1 MPLRYALKVCIKEG
15 FLMTKYAVTL
25 GEFYTNKVGVTHYA
39 DTLKFETEYG
49 KDTFIQSDIELK
61 GLERHGNK
69 EVIPVPDWYVPLYN
83 SLGTPYDGTYNG
95 YMAML
100 ENYLHEFKWNQFE
113 KGQYKSLERIFNALY
128 AEYSPIENTDRM
140 STITDSKTGTDFT
153 AYEGSET
160 NTHSGD
166 ITTNYGKKNTE
177 KFDETEE
184 TAYNGG
190 DTSTNTKQ
198 GSILENGDKDDYLFP
213 FNGTEKEHTG
223 HTDDKKNTRYGKYK
237 DADGNPTDDPYIDTT
252 TNTYNGRSDVKTHTT
267 GANGNSYESSGND
280 TVTNNLSDKKQFE
293 NRKDTT
299 TYGSQNTHEEHTH
312 GNIGVST
319 SQSMVSEEIALRA
332 KYAMLDIIV
341 DEYVNTF
348 CY

>member
-1 MPLRYALKVCIKEG
+1 MN
-15 FLMTKYAVTL
+15 KYAVTL
-25 GEFYTNKVGVTHYA
+25 GEFYTHKVGVTHYA
-39 DTLKFETEYG
+39 DTLKFETKYG

-153 AYEGSET
+153 SYEGSET

-198 GSILENGDKDDYLFP
+198 GSVLENGDKDDYLFP
-213 FNGTEKEHTG
+213 FNGTEKEHTA

-237 DADGNPTDDPYIDTT
+237 DSDGNPTDDPYIDTT
-252 TNTYNGRSDVKTHTT
+252 TNTYNGRTDVKTHAT
-267 GANGNSYESSGND
+267 GVNGNTYETSGND

-299 TYGSQNTHEEHTH
+299 TYGSQTMHEEHTH

>member
-1 MPLRYALKVCIKEG
+1 MHK
-15 FLMTKYAVTL
+15 KYKVTL
-25 GEFYTNKVGVTHYA
+25 GEYYGSKVGLYHFA
-39 DTLKFETEYG
+39 DTLLFDTEYG
-49 KDTFIQSDIELK
+49 KETFSQSEIELK
-61 GLERHGNK
+61 ALERHGNK
-69 EVIPVPDWYVPLYN
+69 TLIDIPDWYISIYNSSGTKYDGSYDGYIAMLNSWLLQFMWNNYNNSYYN
-83 SLGTPYDGTYNG
+83 SLV
-95 YMAML
+95 
-100 ENYLHEFKWNQFE
+100 
-113 KGQYKSLERIFNALY
+113 RIYNALN

-140 STITDSKTGTDFT
+140 ATITDSKTGTDFT
-153 AYEGSET
+153 SYEGSET

-213 FNGTEKEHTG
+213 FNGTEKEHTA

-237 DADGNPTDDPYIDTT
+237 DTDGNPTDDPYIDTT
-252 TNTYNGRSDVKTHTT
+252 TNTFNGRTDVKTHST
-267 GANGNSYESSGND
+267 GASGNTYESSGND
-280 TVTNNLSDKKQFE
+280 TVKNNLSDKKEFQ
-293 NRKDTT
+293 NRKDST

-319 SQSMVSEEIALRA
+319 SQSMVEEEIALRT